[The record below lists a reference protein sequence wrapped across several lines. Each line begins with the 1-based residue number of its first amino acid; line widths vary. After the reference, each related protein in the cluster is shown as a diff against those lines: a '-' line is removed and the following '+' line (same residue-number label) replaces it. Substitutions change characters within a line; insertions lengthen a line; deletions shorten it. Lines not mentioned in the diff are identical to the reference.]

1 MLAVVVVVVGVGS
14 RFMTAT
20 GATEMAGAAAV
31 GAVDSA
37 AASSGAASSPL
48 SVAAGPNAAV

>member
-1 MLAVVVVVVGVGS
+1 MLAVVVVGVGS

-20 GATEMAGAAAV
+20 GATELAGAAAV
-31 GAVDSA
+31 GAVD
-37 AASSGAASSPL
+37 SGAASSPL